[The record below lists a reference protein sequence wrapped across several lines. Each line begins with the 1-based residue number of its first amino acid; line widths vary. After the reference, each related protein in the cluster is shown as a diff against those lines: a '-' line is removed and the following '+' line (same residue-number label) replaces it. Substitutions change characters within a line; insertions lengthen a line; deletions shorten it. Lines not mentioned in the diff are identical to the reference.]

1 MNHLELSILVG
12 NTHKYLFPSM
22 EESRVIKDTKY
33 WQPFKWRRSK
43 NKDEP
48 KIEENL
54 IKEDHLRNEDNPKN
68 ENDLKYKD

>member
-1 MNHLELSILVG
+1 
-12 NTHKYLFPSM
+12 M